1 MSDSQVRELRNA
13 TLLIAPDTVLPPG
26 WTLDGDPVASGWF
39 RVCNTFTDREL
50 DRELGAGGWT
60 FLFMAGAIRTTAF
73 GWSTPR
79 TVTAGLDRLIAEAR
93 RQGCNC
99 LQIDSV
105 TMHSLMGVPYIRL
118 VAHSR
123 NIQKDVVSSGQ

>member
-1 MSDSQVRELRNA
+1 MSDSQAQQLRDA
-13 TLLIAPDTVLPPG
+13 TLLIAPDTVLPTG
-26 WTLDGDPVASGWF
+26 WTLDGDPVASGWL
-39 RVCNTFTDREL
+39 RVCNTFSDREL

-60 FLFMAGAIRTTAF
+60 FLFMAGAIRTTAV
-73 GWSTPR
+73 GWNTR
-79 TVTAGLDRLIAEAR
+79 RRVTAGVVRLIAEAT

-105 TMHSLMGVPYIRL
+105 TVHSLLGVPYVRL

-123 NIQKDVVSSGQ
+123 HIQKDVV